1 MDSIILILQKCLKQD
16 RNSQRWVYE
25 NYYAYALKIAFR
37 YCELYDDAASVV
49 NDSFVN
55 VFKSLHQFSLKDTEN
70 AVELRFKGWLRKTVI
85 NKSIDKYRSSSNSL
99 TFQNVKEEVYEIAD
113 KSNDADTL
121 LLYKEMIAYLKNI
134 PFMYQLVFN
143 LYVIDGYTHSE
154 IAAMLKI
161 SEGTS
166 KSNLS
171 RARQMLQKQ
180 LTIFFETNK

>member
-25 NYYAYALKIAFR
+25 YYYAYAQKIAFR
-37 YCELYDDAASVV
+37 YCNFYEDAVSVV

-85 NKSIDKYRSSSNSL
+85 NKSIDKYRSTNNRL
-99 TFQNVKEEVYEIAD
+99 AFQDINEEIYEISDQGNEAD
-113 KSNDADTL
+113 SL
-121 LLYKEMIAYLKNI
+121 LLYKEMIACLKNI